1 MLFLAT
7 LLSMKEWKKLIRNC
21 ELIWNN
27 PNCNG
32 VIDGK
37 FFTLV
42 AQKCGLNFI
51 YAKEQKYGFVSYS
64 G

>member
-7 LLSMKEWKKLIRNC
+7 LLSTKERKKLIRNC

-27 PNCNG
+27 PNCNA
-32 VIDGK
+32 VIDGN
-37 FFTLV
+37 FFTFV
-42 AQKCGLNFI
+42 AQKWGLKFI
-51 YAKEQKYGFVSYS
+51 YTKEQKYGFVSYS